1 MTTDSIGK
9 PDAEKVHARFDVGAG
24 VSEKPKRGAAIF
36 PKIYIG
42 KDKQDMAAAAAKA
55 AGDRIRAALA
65 ARGEARI
72 IVATGASQ
80 FEFLEALV
88 KEPGIDW
95 TKVTG
100 FHLDEYVGLPATHKA
115 SFRGYMRERF
125 VAKTPAPLKAFN
137 EVNGEA
143 ADPDAEIARLE
154 ALLRVAPIDVACVGI
169 GENGH
174 LAFNDPP
181 CDINCERAYKVVS
194 LDDKCRMQQVGE
206 GWFATKDEVPTQA
219 YSMSMKQILRSRA
232 IVCTCPD
239 ARKAAAVK
247 GALEGP
253 VTVALPSSFM
263 QLHPDCE
270 MFLDPQSAALL
281 KR

>member
-1 MTTDSIGK
+1 MN
-9 PDAEKVHARFDVGAG
+9 
-24 VSEKPKRGAAIF
+24 
-36 PKIYIG
+36 IYIG
-42 KDKQDMAAAAAKA
+42 KDKLDMAAAAAKS
-55 AGDRIRAALA
+55 AGDKIRKAIAEK
-65 ARGEARI
+65 GEARI

-80 FEFLEALV
+80 FEFLQALV

-100 FHLDEYVGLPATHKA
+100 FHLDEYVGIPVTHKA

-125 VAKTPAPLKAFN
+125 VAQTPQPLKVFN

-143 ADPDAEIARLE
+143 EDQEAEVTRLE
-154 ALLRVAPIDVACVGI
+154 NLIRESPIDVACVGI

-181 CDINCERAYKVVS
+181 ADFDTNRAYKVVP

-206 GWFATKDEVPTQA
+206 GWFPTKDDVPTHA
-219 YSMSMKQILRSRA
+219 FSMSIKQIMWSKA

-239 ARKAAAVK
+239 ERKAEAVK
-247 GALEGP
+247 GAIEGP
-253 VTVALPSSFM
+253 VTNMLPSSIM
-263 QLHPDCE
+263 QMHPDCG
-270 MFLDPQSAALL
+270 MFLDPQSASLL
-281 KR
+281 QK

>member
-1 MTTDSIGK
+1 MNT
-9 PDAEKVHARFDVGAG
+9 
-24 VSEKPKRGAAIF
+24 
-36 PKIYIG
+36 YIG
-42 KDKQDMAAAAAKA
+42 KDKLDMAAAAARTA
-55 AGDRIRAALA
+55 ADKIRMAIAAN
-65 ARGEARI
+65 GEARI

-80 FEFLEALV
+80 FEFLAALV

-95 TKVTG
+95 AKVTG
-100 FHLDEYVGLPATHKA
+100 FHLDEYVGLPVTHKA

-125 VAKTPAPLKAFN
+125 VSKTPQPMKAFN

-143 ADPDAEIARLE
+143 TDTEAEISRLE
-154 ALLRVAPIDVACVGI
+154 ALIRVAPIDVACVGI

-181 CDINCERAYKVVS
+181 ADIDCARAYKVVP

-206 GWFATKDEVPTQA
+206 GWFATKDEVPTHA
-219 YSMSMKQILRSRA
+219 FSMTMKQILWSKA

-239 ARKAAAVK
+239 KRKAEAVK

-253 VTVALPSSFM
+253 VTNMLPSSFL
-263 QLHPDCE
+263 QLHPDCW
-270 MFLDPQSAALL
+270 MFLDPGSASLL
-281 KR
+281 SK

>member
-1 MTTDSIGK
+1 M
-9 PDAEKVHARFDVGAG
+9 KV
-24 VSEKPKRGAAIF
+24 
-36 PKIYIG
+36 YIG
-42 KDKQDMAAAAAKA
+42 KDKFDMAQKAADMAADK
-55 AGDRIRAALA
+55 IRAAIA

-100 FHLDEYVGLPATHKA
+100 FHLDEYVGIPVTHKA

-125 VAKTPAPLKAFN
+125 VSKTPQPMKAFN

-143 ADPDAEIARLE
+143 ADREAEIDRLE
-154 ALLRVAPIDVACVGI
+154 KLIREAPIDVACVGI

-181 CDINCERAYKVVS
+181 ADFDTNRAYLVVP

-206 GWFATKDEVPTQA
+206 GWFPTKDDVPTHA
-219 YSMSMKQILRSRA
+219 FSMSIKQIMWSKS

-239 ARKAAAVK
+239 ARKAEAVK
-247 GALEGP
+247 GAVDGP
-253 VTVALPSSFM
+253 VTNMLPSSILQM
-263 QLHPDCE
+263 HPDCG
-270 MFLDPQSAALL
+270 MFLDPDSAALL
-281 KR
+281 AK

>member
-1 MTTDSIGK
+1 M
-9 PDAEKVHARFDVGAG
+9 KV
-24 VSEKPKRGAAIF
+24 
-36 PKIYIG
+36 YIG
-42 KDKQDMAAAAAKA
+42 KDKFDMAQKAADMAADK
-55 AGDRIRAALA
+55 IRAAIA

-100 FHLDEYVGLPATHKA
+100 FHLDEYVGIPVTHKA

-125 VAKTPAPLKAFN
+125 VAKTPQPMKVFN

-143 ADPDAEIARLE
+143 ADQEAEISRLE

-181 CDINCERAYKVVS
+181 ADFDTNRAYLVVPDPCVLNVHQADHVVEVDRLHLPGYAQGRCREGCGGRTDHEHAPQ
-194 LDDKCRMQQVGE
+194 LDH
-206 GWFATKDEVPTQA
+206 A
-219 YSMSMKQILRSRA
+219 
-232 IVCTCPD
+232 D
-239 ARKAAAVK
+239 A
-247 GALEGP
+247 
-253 VTVALPSSFM
+253 S
-263 QLHPDCE
+263 
-270 MFLDPQSAALL
+270 
-281 KR
+281 

>member
-1 MTTDSIGK
+1 M
-9 PDAEKVHARFDVGAG
+9 EV
-24 VSEKPKRGAAIF
+24 
-36 PKIYIG
+36 YIG
-42 KDKQDMAAAAAKA
+42 KDKLDMAQKA
-55 AGDRIRAALA
+55 ADSAAEKIRKAIAEK
-65 ARGEARI
+65 GEARI

-80 FEFLEALV
+80 FEFLQALV

-100 FHLDEYVGLPATHKA
+100 FHLDEYVGIPVSHKA

-125 VAKTPAPLKAFN
+125 VSQTPQPMKVFN

-143 ADPDAEIARLE
+143 ADTDAEIARLE
-154 ALLRVAPIDVACVGI
+154 ALIRVAPIDVACVGI

-181 CDINCERAYKVVS
+181 ADFDTNRAYKVVP

-206 GWFATKDEVPTQA
+206 GWFATKDDVPTHA
-219 YSMSMKQILRSRA
+219 FSMTIKQIMWSKA

-239 ARKAAAVK
+239 VRKAEAVR

-253 VTVALPSSFM
+253 ITNMLPSSIM
-263 QLHPDCE
+263 QMHPDCG
-270 MFLDPQSAALL
+270 MFLDPGSASLL
-281 KR
+281 SK

>member
-1 MTTDSIGK
+1 MN
-9 PDAEKVHARFDVGAG
+9 V
-24 VSEKPKRGAAIF
+24 
-36 PKIYIG
+36 YIG
-42 KDKQDMAAAAAKA
+42 NDKQDMASAAAAMAADRVRKA
-55 AGDRIRAALA
+55 IAEK
-65 ARGEARI
+65 GEARI

-80 FEFLEALV
+80 FEFLEAFV

-100 FHLDEYVGLPATHKA
+100 FHLDEYVGLPASHKA

-125 VAKTPAPLKAFN
+125 VAKTPQPLKAFN

-143 ADPDAEIARLE
+143 ASPEAEIERLE
-154 ALLRVAPIDVACVGI
+154 KLLRAAPIDVACVGI

-181 CDINCERAYKVVS
+181 ADFDTNRAYLVVD
-194 LDDKCRMQQVGE
+194 LDEKCRMQQVGE
-206 GWFATKDEVPTQA
+206 GWFASLEDVPKQA
-219 YSMSMKQILRSRA
+219 FSMTIKQIMWSKA

-239 ARKAAAVK
+239 TRKAEAVK

-253 VTVALPSSFM
+253 VTNLLPSSIM
-263 QLHPDCE
+263 QMHPDCG
-270 MFLDPQSAALL
+270 MFLDPGSASLL
-281 KR
+281 SK

>member
-1 MTTDSIGK
+1 MY
-9 PDAEKVHARFDVGAG
+9 VYV
-24 VSEKPKRGAAIF
+24 
-36 PKIYIG
+36 G
-42 KDKQDMAAAAAKA
+42 KDKADMAQKAADMAADKIRKAIAAN
-55 AGDRIRAALA
+55 
-65 ARGEARI
+65 GEARI

-80 FEFLEALV
+80 FEFLAALV

-100 FHLDEYVGLPATHKA
+100 FHLDEYVGIPVTHKA

-125 VAKTPAPLKAFN
+125 VSKTPQPMKVFN

-143 ADPDAEIARLE
+143 ADQEAEIDRLE
-154 ALLRVAPIDVACVGI
+154 KLIRVAPIDVACVGI

-181 CDINCERAYKVVS
+181 ADFDTNRAYKVVP
-194 LDDKCRMQQVGE
+194 LDQKCRMQQVGE
-206 GWFATKDEVPTQA
+206 GWFARIDDVPTHA
-219 YSMSMKQILRSRA
+219 FSMSIKQIMWSKA

-239 ARKAAAVK
+239 SRKAEAVK

-253 VTVALPSSFM
+253 VTNMLPSSIM
-263 QLHPDCE
+263 QMHPDCG
-270 MFLDPQSAALL
+270 MFLDPDSASLL
-281 KR
+281 SK

>member
-1 MTTDSIGK
+1 MMTY
-9 PDAEKVHARFDVGAG
+9 V
-24 VSEKPKRGAAIF
+24 
-36 PKIYIG
+36 G
-42 KDKQDMAAAAAKA
+42 KDKLDMAAHAAKM
-55 AGDRIRAALA
+55 AGDKIREAIA

-125 VAKTPAPLKAFN
+125 VAKTPQPLKAFN

-154 ALLRVAPIDVACVGI
+154 KLLREAPIDVACVGI

-181 CDINCERAYKVVS
+181 ADIDTNRAYKVVP

-206 GWFATKDEVPTQA
+206 GWFATKDDVPTHA
-219 YSMSMKQILRSRA
+219 FSMSMKQILWSKS

-239 ARKAAAVK
+239 ARKAEAVK

-253 VTVALPSSFM
+253 VTNMLPSSFM
-263 QLHPDCE
+263 QLHPDCG
-270 MFLDPQSAALL
+270 MFLDPASAALL
-281 KR
+281 CGGGR

>member
-1 MTTDSIGK
+1 MQ
-9 PDAEKVHARFDVGAG
+9 V
-24 VSEKPKRGAAIF
+24 
-36 PKIYIG
+36 YIG
-42 KDKQDMAAAAAKA
+42 KDKYDMAQKAADMAADKIRKA
-55 AGDRIRAALA
+55 IAEK
-65 ARGEARI
+65 GEARI

-100 FHLDEYVGLPATHKA
+100 FHLDEYVGIPVTHKA

-125 VAKTPAPLKAFN
+125 VSKTPQPMKVFN

-143 ADPDAEIARLE
+143 ADPAAECERLKN
-154 ALLRVAPIDVACVGI
+154 LIRVAPIDVACVGI

-181 CDINCERAYKVVS
+181 ADFDTNEAYKVVP

-206 GWFATKDEVPTQA
+206 GWFATKMW
-219 YSMSMKQILRSRA
+219 SKC

-239 ARKAAAVK
+239 TRKADAVV
-247 GALEGP
+247 GAVQGP
-253 VTVALPSSFM
+253 VTNTLPSSIM
-263 QLHPDCE
+263 QMHPDCG
-270 MFLDPQSAALL
+270 MFLDPASAAKLA
-281 KR
+281 

>member
-1 MTTDSIGK
+1 MKT
-9 PDAEKVHARFDVGAG
+9 
-24 VSEKPKRGAAIF
+24 
-36 PKIYIG
+36 YIG
-42 KDKQDMAAAAAKA
+42 KDKADMAAAAAKM
-55 AGDRIRAALA
+55 AGDRIREALA

-100 FHLDEYVGLPATHKA
+100 FHLDEYVGIPVTHKA

-125 VAKTPAPLKAFN
+125 VSKTPQPMKAFN

-143 ADPDAEIARLE
+143 ADAEAEISRLE
-154 ALLRVAPIDVACVGI
+154 ALIRTAPIDVACVGI

-181 CDINCERAYKVVS
+181 ADIDCDRAYKVVP

-206 GWFATKDEVPTQA
+206 GWFATKEDVPTHA
-219 YSMSMKQILRSRA
+219 FSMTMKQILWSKS

-239 ARKAAAVK
+239 ERKAEAVR

-253 VTVALPSSFM
+253 VTNMLPSSFM
-263 QLHPDCE
+263 QLHPDCG
-270 MFLDPQSAALL
+270 MFLDPGSASLL
-281 KR
+281 ADRG

>member
-1 MTTDSIGK
+1 MQ
-9 PDAEKVHARFDVGAG
+9 V
-24 VSEKPKRGAAIF
+24 
-36 PKIYIG
+36 YIG
-42 KDKQDMAAAAAKA
+42 KDKLDMAAAAAKMA
-55 AGDRIRAALA
+55 ADRMREAIRL
-65 ARGEARI
+65 RGEARI

-80 FEFLEALV
+80 FEFLQEFV

-100 FHLDEYVGLPATHKA
+100 FHLDEYVGIPVTHKA

-125 VAKTPAPLKAFN
+125 CAKTPQPLKAFN

-143 ADPDAEIARLE
+143 ANQEAEIDRLE
-154 ALLRVAPIDVACVGI
+154 KLIRVAPIDVACVGI

-181 CDINCERAYKVVS
+181 ADIDTNRAYKVVP

-206 GWFATKDEVPTQA
+206 GWFPNKEAVPTHA
-219 YSMSMKQILRSRA
+219 FSMSMKQILWSKS

-239 ARKAAAVK
+239 ARKADAVV
-247 GALEGP
+247 GAVEGP
-253 VTVALPSSFM
+253 VTNMLPSSFM
-263 QLHPDCE
+263 QMHPDCG
-270 MFLDPQSAALL
+270 MFLDPPSASKLQ
-281 KR
+281 KKY